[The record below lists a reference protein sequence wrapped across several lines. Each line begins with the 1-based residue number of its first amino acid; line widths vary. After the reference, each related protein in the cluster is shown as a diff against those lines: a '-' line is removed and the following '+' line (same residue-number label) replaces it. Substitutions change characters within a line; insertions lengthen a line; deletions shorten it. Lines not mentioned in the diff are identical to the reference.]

1 MLEGIILDAR
11 EVYTNSDGSGGTG
24 GALATAIYKDLK
36 EHVDLK
42 DERLLQAQGRVLDD
56 QYLNEP
62 FIAGMNEP
70 IMRLFEDGQSCK
82 DRLWWPIEWDPAHW
96 LDKVF
101 SKYED
106 SCFVDCLLKRVA
118 LYHQLF
124 RFGKMHSVAR
134 HTAKELKLP
143 FRVTNAF
150 AHQRFM
156 SSSYLSLRNLAD
168 SLEVYIETF
177 KDHDN
182 HEKVGYKLYGQDFVH
197 DLLAV
202 LDLLWPLVALML
214 QAQAQW
220 YPGWKLCSHIPLVKM
235 QIERFLLEIT
245 KDEAVVTRA
254 NGDEEDELEL
264 LDDLEKHNVYVCPRL
279 NKRIN

>member
-1 MLEGIILDAR
+1 MREGIILDAR
-11 EVYTNSDGSGGTG
+11 EVYTNSDGTGGTG

-101 SKYED
+101 SKYKD

-124 RFGKMHSVAR
+124 GFGKMHSVAC
-134 HTAKELKLP
+134 HTTT
-143 FRVTNAF
+143 TNNN
-150 AHQRFM
+150 
-156 SSSYLSLRNLAD
+156 NLFI
-168 SLEVYIETF
+168 S
-177 KDHDN
+177 H
-182 HEKVGYKLYGQDFVH
+182 HKVK
-197 DLLAV
+197 
-202 LDLLWPLVALML
+202 
-214 QAQAQW
+214 
-220 YPGWKLCSHIPLVKM
+220 
-235 QIERFLLEIT
+235 
-245 KDEAVVTRA
+245 
-254 NGDEEDELEL
+254 
-264 LDDLEKHNVYVCPRL
+264 
-279 NKRIN
+279 